1 MMTDEKKWIIKL
13 GFASLISFFLIRWAT
28 GPNSSLAVAAAI
40 LTNLVIVFWLVL
52 VGLVLRSGDQ
62 KIWVR
67 KILTLFMLTLVLFIF
82 LLGMVFV
89 LRPNFFPQKL
99 SYDFIANRAVT
110 MRLVDETLVKVENWE
125 INGIQKEVLFVHP
138 STSGTTTLV
147 YPIKIPSGAVLVSD
161 LALAPESW
169 PSEGDGVTFLIYL
182 ENDSGIHLLYSRYVD
197 PKHHQQ
203 DQTWIPVMVDL
214 SRFSGQLVRVI
225 FSVNSG
231 PAGDARFD
239 WSGWAN
245 PRIEQPAW
253 TR

>member
-1 MMTDEKKWIIKL
+1 MYEKKRWITKL
-13 GFASLISFFLIRWAT
+13 GVAFLISFFGVRWAA
-28 GPNSSLAVAAAI
+28 GPDSSLAVAAGL
-40 LTNLVIVFWLVL
+40 LTAMVVMLWLELVSRTLGNNNQNFEF
-52 VGLVLRSGDQ
+52 
-62 KIWVR
+62 R
-67 KILTLFMLTLVLFIF
+67 KILIFIAQ
-82 LLGMVFV
+82 LLGLAIYLAGLIYV
-89 LRPNFFPQKL
+89 LRPNLFPQKM

-125 INGIQKEVLFVHP
+125 INGLQKEVLFVHP

-147 YPIKIPSGAVLVSD
+147 YPIKIPSGAVLLSD

-214 SRFSGQLVRVI
+214 SGFSGQLVRVI